1 MACIYVVL
9 HILRTEH
16 CFPDVLHTASNYA
29 MMSKRHWGT
38 LKNEIST
45 LASHVSSEF
54 YVEKSE
60 NFFFFHCRTPT
71 NASAKFYIQGLYLH
85 IINWV
90 MLLGDNEHNGNVS
103 INACGR
109 I

>member
-1 MACIYVVL
+1 MRFLLLLVMFPL
-9 HILRTEH
+9 SSMLRKVKT
-16 CFPDVLHTASNYA
+16 
-29 MMSKRHWGT
+29 
-38 LKNEIST
+38 
-45 LASHVSSEF
+45 
-54 YVEKSE
+54 
-60 NFFFFHCRTPT
+60 FFFFHCRTPT